1 MRVGIFSDIHGN
13 LPALEAVLADIAAQ
27 QPDLVYCHTVR
38 DPTGCLATGSRSL
51 PSSTGGRNGRSV
63 CEKSPPGSANGA
75 ADGKR
80 MGSGKLNEI
89 ALGLEPQRL
98 S

>member
-1 MRVGIFSDIHGN
+1 MRVAIFSDIHGN

-51 PSSTGGRNGRSV
+51 PSSTGGRNG
-63 CEKSPPGSANGA
+63 PPGSTNGA
-75 ADGKR
+75 EDC
-80 MGSGKLNEI
+80 
-89 ALGLEPQRL
+89 
-98 S
+98 